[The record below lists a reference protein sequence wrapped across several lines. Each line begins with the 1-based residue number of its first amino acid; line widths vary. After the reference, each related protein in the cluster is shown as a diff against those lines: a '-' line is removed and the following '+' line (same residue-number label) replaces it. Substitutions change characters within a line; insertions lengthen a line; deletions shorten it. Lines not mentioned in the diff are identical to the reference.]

1 MDCRFSQALTI
12 MGLQKFIKK
21 GSAHVAVEATKI
33 QNLYRDMGKSD
44 IVTPGASERVKSLA
58 SNSSILWPAPP
69 KRPIPSLHSIL
80 PPLKNFRT
88 SVISFPKN

>member
-33 QNLYRDMGKSD
+33 QNLYREHGQVRYRCSW
-44 IVTPGASERVKSLA
+44 GL
-58 SNSSILWPAPP
+58 
-69 KRPIPSLHSIL
+69 
-80 PPLKNFRT
+80 
-88 SVISFPKN
+88 